1 MLILFSEY
9 YLPFIF
15 IYIFFFFWILFY
27 KVNFFNLNLNFLF
40 TENITSKHIFKKLSI
55 DFYTRVNFLILIL
68 MLFFIFIIKGFS
80 DTLWWSNLKLS
91 NFNISLIFVLII
103 INITFL
109 YLLTSLK
116 FSNEVYKVDFF
127 FSLINLSCFLPL
139 IFLTNNLLVFFFFLE
154 VCSCILFFNFV
165 NSSYFYRN
173 NEKKI
178 SIKLF
183 SKTNEFLS
191 MLFFQYWT
199 AFFSSIL
206 FIFSIINFLYYFNS
220 TEWVIVNYLFY
231 FYNIN
236 ISNVYY
242 IQFLILF
249 ISLNIAFFFKLGF
262 SPIHFYK
269 IEVYKGLS
277 YIAILFYTTFFFL
290 VFFFYFLLII
300 LLNLNSIYLYYSWI
314 FYILFIFSMLF
325 VISLLFDVNYF
336 KAFFAYSSV
345 INSVSFFIL
354 LFSLI

>member
-1 MLILFSEY
+1 MLIIFSEY
-9 YLPFIF
+9 YILL
-15 IYIFFFFWILFY
+15 IYIYLFFFFWTLFY
-27 KVNFFNLNLNFLF
+27 KVNFFNINLSFLF
-40 TENITSKHIFKKLSI
+40 TETIMSKNIFKKLSF
-55 DFYTRVNFLILIL
+55 DFYIRVNFLIL
-68 MLFFIFIIKGFS
+68 MLIVLFIVLIRGFS
-80 DTLWWSNLKLS
+80 DTLWWSNLRLS
-91 NFNISLIFVLII
+91 NFNLSLIFMLVV
-103 INITFL
+103 INLVFL
-109 YLLTSLK
+109 LLLTSLK
-116 FSNEVYKVDFF
+116 FGNEVYKTDFF
-127 FSLINLSCFLPL
+127 FSLINLSCFLPF

-154 VCSCILFFNFV
+154 VCSCILFYNFV
-165 NSSYFYRN
+165 NSSNFYKD

-206 FIFSIINFLYYFNS
+206 FVFSIINFLYYFNT
-220 TEWVIVNYLFY
+220 TEWAVINYLFY
-231 FYNIN
+231 FYNVN

-242 IQFLILF
+242 TQFLLLF
-249 ISLNIAFFFKLGF
+249 ISLNIAFLFKLGF

-277 YIAILFYTTFFFL
+277 LISILFYTTFFFL

-300 LLNLNSIYLYYSWI
+300 LLNLSSFFFYFSWV
-314 FYILFIFSMLF
+314 FYILFLFSILF
-325 VISLLFDVNYF
+325 LISLLFDVNYF

-345 INSVSFFIL
+345 VNSISFFIL